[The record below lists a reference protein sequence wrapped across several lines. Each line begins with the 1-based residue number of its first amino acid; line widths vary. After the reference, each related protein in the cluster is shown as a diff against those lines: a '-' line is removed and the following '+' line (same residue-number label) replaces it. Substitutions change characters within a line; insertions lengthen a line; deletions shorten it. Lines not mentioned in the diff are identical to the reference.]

1 MHATLNRVYKVIWCK
16 VRLAWV
22 AVSEV
27 ASGCGKVQSS
37 TRRSNRE
44 VADADPAQATGLQAL
59 LQAGSTQLVPL
70 RQWVQ
75 HALAHTPS
83 TQHCWG
89 MAFSAMALAT
99 GAAMAAPPAPTQLPT
114 GGQVAAGLANIVQSA
129 NTLTVN
135 QASPRA
141 VINWNTFNV
150 GSQATVN
157 FVQPSQSSVALNR
170 VLQADPSQIYGQINA
185 NGQVYLVNPAGVY
198 FAPGASVNVGG
209 IVATT
214 HQMADADFMA
224 GKTSFERNGA
234 TGSVV
239 NEGSI
244 QASLGGY
251 IAMLAPE
258 VRNSGVLVAQSGTVA
273 LAAGERITLN
283 FAAANGGQSKLDSLT
298 VTAAQLDTLVENR
311 QAVRAP
317 NGLIILSAQ
326 SAQLL
331 AASVVNSGSL
341 EAQGVSQVGGRIV
354 LDAGTATGAGASVI
368 HSGRINASSDS
379 AQGGQITVTGD
390 TIRLGAG
397 SSISASGPT
406 GGGTVLVGGDWQG
419 SGNLHQATTV
429 GMEAGASV
437 DASATAE
444 GDGGKVVLWSNVSL
458 PGSLTQVDGSIR
470 AVGAGTGASAGV
482 GGQIETSG
490 HLLGIGP
497 NASVV
502 AGVQGQWLIDPA
514 DVTISNGANSNWS
527 ARGANYEPNV
537 SASTVVINVSSL
549 TSALNTGTSVTVTT
563 WNGTTAGGTGNGD
576 ITVANAINWSGLGT
590 LSLFASRNIA
600 LNASVVAS
608 GQGAGF
614 KAMATGSISAGAAN
628 LLFQTNNGTLLFW
641 SNFNAAS
648 GGGIAM
654 NQNGLTFNTANGST
668 TQTTGGGHIV
678 FAGGSMSQ
686 LDADGNPTGAALS
699 SGYGISFNPAVAGNN
714 LTRIY
719 SGGGNITMN
728 ASSTGSVGL
737 YFWQATDINAG
748 NGAVNI
754 SARSASS
761 MGMEFNAGGGA
772 TSGTS
777 ITGRGITLTG
787 TSDTGD
793 YTGLLIQ
800 NNFANIVSTGSGDVR
815 LTGTSNGSTAGSA
828 AVGLNLRG
836 TVSITSADG
845 QIVLTGTSRTS
856 TGVNHYGGSVQST
869 GAGSISVTG
878 TSTSW
883 AGIYRPNAMNY
894 TTTSGNI
901 TFNATG
907 SSGMDIAGG
916 NITTTTG
923 HVLFNGVST
932 DSGAAVAWSSAA
944 NVTTAGGSIAV
955 NGSASSGRGISSSSN
970 LTLTVSQGAGGI
982 SINGTS
988 NGSSKQGIFLNGTA
1002 VNLSTASGDITITG
1016 TSGTAAIEY
1025 FAGLIQSTAGGSILI
1040 NANSTG
1046 WAGFYQP
1053 NRLNFSTTSGD
1064 ISILANGGGAYH
1076 ALHMGGGNIT
1086 TTSGNVLLKG
1096 ATAGTQKAV
1105 YFTGVTNVTTVGG
1118 NISVNGTGATQA
1130 GIQLDA
1136 GLNLDTSQ
1144 GSGSITV
1151 CGTSANYIGVY
1162 VSDVNAVTL
1171 TTKSASGAI
1180 NITGTAGDDNQG
1192 VFIYKGNISSTTGAI
1207 NLSGTSSTGTGL
1219 EVNQTA
1225 TNITSTSGNMSFTG
1239 RTTSGSWGIHY
1250 TGTEISSAGNISFV
1264 SDAGMRVNA
1273 NVYSKGAGNPL
1284 VFKSNGG
1291 IWNTQTQTIQTNNG
1305 SLVFWANGST
1315 AAGVHFDNEVVT
1327 LNTANGSTT
1336 QTSGG
1341 GQLIIGSG
1349 ATTDTN
1355 GYPTGAVQRG
1365 GDWAI
1370 SFGGGSSGYGVIHTG
1385 GGDISMRGNASGGS
1399 GILITRTTSINAG
1412 NGNITLVGGGSSTGA
1427 AIYLNAYNGAYNIT
1441 AGGDITLQGTGG
1453 AYGIRSYYDSLT
1465 AGGTIRS
1472 TGGKV
1477 TLTGTGNTQGVYLY
1491 SNISVVADV
1500 GDISITGNGSTQGI
1514 VANGQILAGAGNITL
1529 SSPLTKIWMTAT
1541 VGQLAGSVVTSS
1553 STNISVS
1560 ATSLFDGQGPTF
1572 NTAGNV
1578 TLTTTEWNLGSAKIG
1593 TTGHV
1598 GILPL
1603 TSAGFSNALNLSK
1616 LVVNPTINGVS
1627 YTPAS
1632 LTIGNA
1638 SSASTSLVYL
1648 DSAAAVAGNISVI
1661 GGGVQVSQN
1670 LTSNTGNIWLQG
1682 TSASADVTTS
1692 FTSSQKI
1699 FASANGSIATLRS
1712 ARSVLLSSGEI
1723 SAGTTV
1729 LWSGYNNTST
1739 YGVDMGSTDLS
1750 SGNVWIGGTS
1760 SSNGSLRWHGAMVG
1774 DGPVSGATPVQLT
1787 SIDAGVSS
1795 RVNGDVLIWASN
1807 GSTRNGIYLPSPLS
1821 ILASGEVTLLT
1832 PTVTGALAGTNL
1844 TVLASAFN
1852 WSPASGTFG
1861 DVVWSGSGTTRWGAA
1876 AFRTAGVFA
1885 NVDLLL
1891 SDPFAGGRALLSTT
1905 IGRYAG
1911 MSYANGTAFVLGNT
1925 GNLSYTSM
1933 DAGAYLYTG
1942 NLSLHGKNLTINA
1955 PISLDANS
1963 TVVLGGNTT
1972 LSAHSVAVGSL
1983 LLQDGSF
1990 NLSNVSNS
1998 VGTLAAT
2005 NVTSLSYVNNGTL
2018 TLGSAG
2024 GVDGITATGAVAI
2037 GTQTGNLAITQT
2049 VNSSSTGTSAI
2060 VLTAGATDAVNV
2072 TSGGNITV
2080 SGSGALDTP
2089 GRAVLYTG
2097 GVTGSTG
2104 LTDLIGSGSG
2114 NFRYNSTAAATGYSL
2129 VLGSTGDYAIY
2140 RERPLLTVRADNQ
2153 TRVYGQFTGVTIST
2167 TGVNGDTLSQIFATV
2182 PAGTLVGGTY
2192 STSGHLK
2199 YRATPYSVTVSGLST
2214 NQLGYA
2220 NATYSNGTVTI
2231 TRAALTI
2238 SGAVVADKVYNGN
2251 TIATVTTTGN
2261 LAGLVSGDAVS
2272 RSLVSA
2278 LFSSKNVGSNMTV
2291 AATYSIASTNG
2302 NADASNYVLT
2312 QPALTANITPATVS
2326 LSAAQLYSG
2335 STALS
2340 NVTIGNLVGSET
2352 LTYSAATA
2360 NSSHVGAGNFIS
2372 AITLGNQSGANA
2384 TAGGLASNYKL
2395 PTLNAA
2401 NAPVTLT
2408 AVNLTLTAT
2417 GNLSRAYDGTTNMT
2431 IAAGN
2436 YTVSGL
2442 LAGDSLTLGNASAA
2456 QYNNAH
2462 VASAANVTASN
2473 LTISAITSTTLG
2485 SLPGDYSLQTSSLKW
2500 GTGGQ
2505 SGTYANITPA
2515 LVTLTATG
2523 NFSRVYD
2530 GTTTATVDAGK
2541 YSIGGLV
2548 SGDSL
2553 TLTNLS
2559 TAIYNS
2565 AHVVGASNVTASG
2578 ITLTGVSGNRSSAL
2592 SDYALQTSSLVWGSG
2607 GQSGTNANITA
2618 APLTVTGT
2626 LVASKAYD
2634 GTNTATLSNGTLVGV
2649 LAGDVLTLT
2658 QSGNFSGVNVGTNL
2672 GVTASDSIAVSS
2684 SNRSSVASD
2693 YSLTQPTGLTGN
2705 ITKRVVT
2712 LSASKTYSGSSNI
2725 SLNGN
2730 VTIGNLVGTQTLNYS
2745 GAVASSGQVASNGAN
2760 YITGITLANGLNGGL
2775 ASNYQLPTLNVANA
2789 PVTINKAPLGFAAS
2803 ATYQGSTAFSGLTT
2817 GISVYGLVAGES
2829 FTSATLTVANA
2840 SVSANGANY
2849 INSLFLIGG
2858 TANMNNYVLGSSYNA
2873 VPGTSLN
2880 TFTINKAPLGIS
2892 ASGVYSGSTVV
2903 APTSFTLTGLVGGE
2917 TVGNITSLTV
2927 SNANVATAS
2936 KRVTAIVVGNGTANM
2951 GNYVLGGSYNATANT
2966 TTTNAFTMTKAPLT
2980 VTADNTAMF
2989 VSQAVPGSY
2998 NVSYSGLVGGQT
3010 AGTAG
3015 LTVGSVSNSASTG
3028 SPAGSY
3034 VLTPSGWSAS
3044 NYNISYANGSFTV
3057 VPANQLMVQVGSTST
3072 SYGSTISYASPT
3084 VQYMAG
3090 NATLVTLT
3098 QTQQAGNTFT
3108 FADGSSGTVT
3118 FTLGAANASLSTG
3131 NQLVVGSYQVTGSNF
3146 SKTSNNF
3153 NGNIT
3158 YTGSSTVS
3166 ALGLTVNTG
3175 NVSKVYDGSDAMTG
3189 LTIGLSTVV
3198 AGDVV
3203 NVSGSGSF
3211 SQAGAGSNLSYN
3223 VSGLALGGKDAGN
3236 YFLSGGD
3243 SFSGSNGVISKAP
3256 LTVTANSTSTQY
3268 GLGTTL
3274 GSTAFT
3280 SSGLVNSE
3288 TIDTVTLASAG
3299 AAVTA
3304 NAGSYNITASSATGG
3319 TFDINNYNV
3328 SYVNGTLSVTAA
3340 PLTVTTNNQS
3350 RTYGAANPASGGVT
3364 LTSGQLYNSD
3374 TLSTASLSST
3384 ATSTSAVGNY
3394 TLTASS
3400 QGFSVGSASNY
3411 NITYVDGT
3419 LGVTPAS
3426 LTVTANTTSTQYG
3439 LGTMLGTAAFSSSG
3453 LQNGETIGAVTLVST
3468 GSAATSNV
3476 GSYNITASSATGG
3489 TFDINN
3495 YNVSYVNGTLSV
3507 TAAPLTVTANNQS
3520 RTYGAA
3526 NPASGAVTV
3535 TGGQLYNSD
3544 TLSTASLSSAAN
3556 ATSAVGNY
3564 TLTAS
3569 AQTFSAGSASNYNI
3583 TYVDGTLGVNP
3594 ANLTVTAN
3602 STSTQYGLGTTL
3614 GTAAFSSSG
3623 LQNGE
3628 TIGAVTLASTGVAAT
3643 SNAGSYNITAASATG
3658 GTFDI
3663 NNYNV
3668 SYANGTLTV
3677 TQAPLTLTANN
3688 QSRSYGAAN
3697 PTAGAVTVTGG
3708 QLYNSDTLSTA
3719 SLSSAA
3725 TSTSAVGNYTLTAS
3739 NQGFSV
3745 GSASNYNIT
3754 YVDGT
3759 LGVNPASLTVTAN
3772 STSTQYGLG
3781 TTLGSSAFSSTGLV
3795 NGETIGAVTLA
3806 STGSAATSNVGG
3818 YNITAT
3824 SATGGSFT
3832 ASNYNISYA
3841 NGTLSVTTA
3850 PLTVTAN
3857 NQSRSY
3863 GATNPTA
3870 GAVTVTGGQ
3879 LYNSDTLGNA
3889 SLSST
3894 ANATSAVGNY
3904 TLTASS
3910 QGFSAGSASNYN
3922 ITYVDGTLGVTPASL
3937 TVTANNASKTYGQTL
3952 TFAGTEFTSNGLVNG
3967 ETLSAVALASSG
3979 AAASAQVNGGVAYAI
3994 GVANASGANGFVASN
4009 YNISYANGSFTVNP
4023 APLGVSASGVYS
4035 GSTVVVPTAFT
4046 LTGLV
4051 NGETVQDVASVTLN
4065 NANVVSA
4072 NRVTAISVGNGT
4084 ANMANYVLNAS
4095 PNANANTS
4103 TTNTFSMSKAPLT
4116 VQADNAA
4123 MFIGETLPGSHS
4135 VSYRGFVNGES
4146 AGTASG
4152 LSAGAVVNTANANSG
4167 AGSYTLTP
4175 SGWSADNYS
4184 LSYTAGT
4191 FSVVGANQLL
4201 IQAGSNTGTYGSA
4214 ATLAPVSVQYKSTGG
4229 PVVNLTLASSLG
4241 NNSYL
4246 YNDPYGGS
4254 VTFSLNAANASFS
4267 GSGKLKAD
4275 SYQLAG
4281 TVSNVTGGNFNGTAV
4296 YTGSLTLAPL
4306 AVLAST
4312 SQVSK
4317 VYDGSTAMNG
4327 LVLDITPTAVNG
4339 DSVMATGSG
4348 MYATRNAGSNL
4359 SYSVTGLVLA
4369 GSDAGNYVLSGG
4381 ATSFSG
4387 NNGQIVAK
4395 TVTLTPQAVSKV
4407 YDGSVVAAANL
4418 SQFSSQLGVAGDTVS
4433 ALTLVYDDKNVGTV
4447 KTLTASNAV
4456 ISDGNGGNN
4465 YNIVYANASV
4475 GTVTRLNSVSW
4486 VGGATGNWFDPANWA
4501 GGAVP
4506 DLSNVANVLIPSGVT
4521 VSFGSTVVAP
4531 AQSGVVNIDSL
4542 GGASGNL
4549 SQSAGTL
4556 NVGTG
4561 GITLAALTQTGGSTT
4576 VAGNATVDNLSQ
4588 GNGTLS
4594 VSGDLT
4600 VNTNLSQT
4608 AGNTTVGGN
4617 TTVAG
4622 DAALAGDLS
4631 TGNLSANT
4639 TTISGGNTNVTGNSV
4654 TTGNLTI
4661 TGGNT
4666 TIGGNSSADN
4676 LTMTGGNTT
4685 VAGNATVGN
4694 LSQGNG
4700 TLSVGGTL
4708 AVSNNLT
4715 QTAGNTSVSGNA
4727 TVGSNATVAGNI
4739 TTGNL
4744 SSSNTTVSGGNTNVT
4759 GNSTT
4764 TGNLTIT
4771 GGNTSVGGSS
4781 TAGNLSISG
4790 GSTTVAGNTTVGGNT
4805 TVSGNLTT
4813 GNLSSINT
4821 TLSGGNT
4828 NVTGNSTTTGNLT
4841 ITGGNAIVGG
4851 NSTAGNL
4858 LISGGTTTM
4867 GSSRTGNLTVTGGNT
4882 TVTGNNSIT
4891 GNLTLTGGNTTVRGN
4906 TSVRGSTTVGG
4917 TATVTGNISAD
4928 TGGATKPPEHH
4939 SVKVQ
4944 GGTNL
4949 FPILPTPLQERDQGV
4964 EMPEL
4969 SVEEQAERTLIV
4981 DRRGRAKK

>member
-1 MHATLNRVYKVIWCK
+1 MHATLNRVFKVIWCK

-22 AVSEV
+22 AVSEA

-37 TRRSNRE
+37 TRQASRE
-44 VADADPAQATGLQAL
+44 AATGSGAGHGASMAL
-59 LQAGSTQLVPL
+59 NALK
-70 RQWVQ
+70 
-75 HALAHTPS
+75 ALAL
-83 TQHCWG
+83 
-89 MAFSAMALAT
+89 AMVT
-99 GAAMAAPPAPTQLPT
+99 GCVMAAPPAPTQLPT
-114 GGQVAAGLANIVQSA
+114 GGQVAAGQASIVQNA

-135 QASPRA
+135 QASNRA
-141 VINWNTFNV
+141 IVNWSSFNV

-157 FVQPSQSSVALNR
+157 FVQPSQSSVSLNR

-234 TGSVV
+234 RGSVI
-239 NEGSI
+239 NEGSV
-244 QASLGGY
+244 QAALGGY

-298 VTAAQLDTLVENR
+298 VTAAQMDTLVENR

-317 NGLIILSAQ
+317 GGLIILSAQ

-331 AASVVNSGSL
+331 AASVVNSGTL
-341 EAQGVSQVGGRIV
+341 EAQGVSQVGGRIL

-429 GMEAGASV
+429 GMEAGASI

-470 AVGAGTGASAGV
+470 AVGAGSGASAGV

-719 SGGGNITMN
+719 SGGGNISMN

-737 YFWQATDINAG
+737 YFWQATEINAG

-754 SARSASS
+754 RARSATS

-787 TSDTGD
+787 TSDTSDSSGI
-793 YTGLLIQ
+793 LIQ
-800 NNFANIVSTGSGDVR
+800 NNFANIVSTGAGDVR

-845 QIVLTGTSRTS
+845 HIVLAGTSRTS

-883 AGIYRPNAMNY
+883 AGIYQPNAMNY

-932 DSGAAVAWSSAA
+932 SSGAAVAWSSAA

-1053 NRLNFSTTSGD
+1053 NKLNFSTTSGN
-1064 ISILANGGGAYH
+1064 ISILANGGGGYH

-1105 YFTGVTNVTTVGG
+1105 YFTGVTNVSTVGG
-1118 NISVNGTGATQA
+1118 NITVNGTGATQA

-1151 CGTSANYIGVY
+1151 CGTSVNYIGVY

-1207 NLSGTSSTGTGL
+1207 SLSGTSGTGTGL
-1219 EVNQTA
+1219 EVNQA
-1225 TNITSTSGNMSFTG
+1225 ASNITSTSGNMSLTG

-1264 SDAGMRVNA
+1264 SDGGMRVNA

-1284 VFKSNGG
+1284 VFKSSGA

-1315 AAGVHFDNEVVT
+1315 AGGVHFENEVVT

-1336 QTSGG
+1336 QTNGG
-1341 GQLIIGSG
+1341 GQLIIGGGSATDASG
-1349 ATTDTN
+1349 F
-1355 GYPTGAVQRG
+1355 PTGAVQRG

-1370 SFGGGSSGYGVIHTG
+1370 SFGGGTSGYGVIHTG
-1385 GGDISMRGNASGGS
+1385 GGDISMRGNASGGT
-1399 GILITRTTSINAG
+1399 GILIARTTSINAG
-1412 NGNITLVGGGSSTGA
+1412 NGNISIVGGGSSTGS

-1477 TLTGTGNTQGVYLY
+1477 TLTGTGSTQGVYLY

-1541 VGQLAGSVVTSS
+1541 VGQLGSSVVTSS

-1598 GILPL
+1598 SILPL

-1627 YTPAS
+1627 YTPQS

-1638 SSASTSLVYL
+1638 STTSTSLVYL
-1648 DSAAAVAGNISVI
+1648 DSASTVAGNISVY
-1661 GGGVQVSQN
+1661 GGGVQVTQN

-1682 TSASADVTTS
+1682 TSSSADVTTS
-1692 FTSSQKI
+1692 FTSHKI
-1699 FASANGSIATLRS
+1699 WAKANGSSATLRS
-1712 ARSVLLSSGEI
+1712 ARSVLLSGGEI

-1739 YGVDMGSTDLS
+1739 YGVDMGGTILQ
-1750 SGNVWIGGTS
+1750 SGNTWIGGSS
-1760 SSNGSLRWHGAMVG
+1760 SSNGSLRWHGVMVG
-1774 DGPVSGATPVQLT
+1774 DAPVSGATPVRVT
-1787 SIDAGVSS
+1787 GIAAGLSS
-1795 RVNGDVLIWASN
+1795 VNGDLLIWAGN
-1807 GSTRNGIYLPSPLS
+1807 GSTRNGMYLDGSTGLYLTGAITFLMPAVTTATNAFLRVN
-1821 ILASGEVTLLT
+1821 ASG
-1832 PTVTGALAGTNL
+1832 
-1844 TVLASAFN
+1844 FN
-1852 WSPASGTFG
+1852 WAPSSGTFG
-1861 DVVWSGSGTTRWGAA
+1861 NVVWTGSGTGDAYASFAPTGA
-1876 AFRTAGVFA
+1876 
-1885 NVDLLL
+1885 
-1891 SDPFAGGRALLSTT
+1891 FAGIKIHLYEYNSSTPLLTDLT
-1905 IGRYAG
+1905 LGRYAG
-1911 MSYANGTAFVLGNT
+1911 MSHANGTAYVLGNSGDLT
-1925 GNLSYTSM
+1925 FSTSVPS
-1933 DAGAYLYTG
+1933 YTG
-1942 NLSLHGKNLTINA
+1942 NLSLYAGNMTMQTSIA
-1955 PISLDANS
+1955 QGASS
-1963 TVVLGGNTT
+1963 TVVLSGNQT
-1972 LSAHSVAVGSL
+1972 LSGWTVTAGKL
-1983 LLQDGSF
+1983 LLQDG
-1990 NLSNVSNS
+1990 NYALDNANN
-1998 VGTLAAT
+1998 VGTLAAS
-2005 NVTSLSYVNNGTL
+2005 NVTSLSFANNGTL
-2018 TLGSAG
+2018 TLGSVG
-2024 GVDGITATGAVAI
+2024 GVNGITATGAVALTTLS
-2037 GTQTGNLAITQT
+2037 GDLAITQT
-2049 VNSSSTGTSAI
+2049 VNTSNSGTNAI
-2060 VLTAGATDAVNV
+2060 VLRAGASAVAG
-2072 TSGGNITV
+2072 TAAGGNITI

-2089 GRAVLYTG
+2089 GQAVLYTG
-2097 GVTGSTG
+2097 GVSGSTG
-2104 LTDLIGSGSG
+2104 VTDLIGSGSG
-2114 NFRYNSTAAATGYSL
+2114 NFRYNSTRWTTGYTL
-2129 VLGSTGDYAIY
+2129 ALGSTGDYAIY
-2140 RERPLLTVRADNQ
+2140 REKPVLTITADTQNK
-2153 TRVYGQFTGVTIST
+2153 VYGQFTGATTST
-2167 TGVNGDTLSQIFATV
+2167 TGVNGDTLSQIFGSTLPTTV
-2182 PAGTLVGGTY
+2182 ISGASY
-2192 STSGHLK
+2192 STSGNLK
-2199 YRATPYSVTVSGLST
+2199 YKATAYAVTVSGIST

-2220 NATYSNGTVTI
+2220 NASYSNGTITI
-2231 TRAALTI
+2231 TKAPLTVMGAL
-2238 SGAVVADKVYNGN
+2238 VADKVYDGN
-2251 TIATVTTTGN
+2251 TNALSSISGSTLTGILANGSSNVSDVVTMALPSATF
-2261 LAGLVSGDAVS
+2261 SG
-2272 RSLVSA
+2272 
-2278 LFSSKNVGSNMTV
+2278 KNVGSNLTV
-2291 AATYSIASTNG
+2291 TTGYTIAGTDSG
-2302 NADASNYVLT
+2302 NYQLSQPTLT
-2312 QPALTANITPATVS
+2312 GNITQATVS
-2326 LSAAQLYSG
+2326 LSATQIYSG

-2384 TAGGLASNYKL
+2384 TSGGLASNYKL

-2408 AVNLTLTAT
+2408 ALNLTLTAT

-2431 IAAGN
+2431 IAASDFS
-2436 YTVSGL
+2436 VSGL
-2442 LAGDSLTLGNASAA
+2442 LAGDSLSVANLSAA

-2473 LTISAITSTTLG
+2473 LTMAGITSASLG
-2485 SLPGDYSLQTSSLKW
+2485 SLSSDYNLQTNSLKWGTGGQSGTFANITPALVTLTATGNLTKVYNGLTSVTLSASNYTVAGGVSGDSLTLANLSTATYNNAHVVGANKVTASSITLTAVSGNRSSVLGDYSLQTSSLVW

-2505 SGTYANITPA
+2505 SGTYANITPVA
-2515 LVTLTATG
+2515 
-2523 NFSRVYD
+2523 
-2530 GTTTATVDAGK
+2530 
-2541 YSIGGLV
+2541 
-2548 SGDSL
+2548 
-2553 TLTNLS
+2553 
-2559 TAIYNS
+2559 
-2565 AHVVGASNVTASG
+2565 
-2578 ITLTGVSGNRSSAL
+2578 
-2592 SDYALQTSSLVWGSG
+2592 
-2607 GQSGTNANITA
+2607 
-2618 APLTVTGT
+2618 LTVTGT
-2626 LVASKAYD
+2626 LVAGKTYD
-2634 GTNTATLSNGTLVGV
+2634 GTSTAALSNGTLVGV
-2649 LAGDVLTLT
+2649 LAGDVLALT
-2658 QSGNFSGVNVGTNL
+2658 QAGNFSTANAGNGL
-2672 GVTASDSIAVSS
+2672 AVTVSDSVAVSS
-2684 SNRSSVASD
+2684 SNRSSVVSD
-2693 YSLTQPTGLTGN
+2693 YSLAQPTGLTGN

-2712 LSASKTYSGSSNI
+2712 LSATKTYSGNV

-2730 VTIGNLVGTQTLNYS
+2730 VTIGNLVGTQTLNY
-2745 GAVASSGQVASNGAN
+2745 GAATANSSQVASNGSN
-2760 YITGITLANGLNGGL
+2760 YITAITLANGANGGL

-2789 PVTINKAPLGFAAS
+2789 PVTINKAPLGFSAS
-2803 ATYQGSTAFSGLTT
+2803 ATYKGSTAFSGLTT

-2840 SVSANGANY
+2840 SVSSNGANY

-2858 TANMNNYVLGSSYNA
+2858 TASMNNYVLNSSYNA
-2873 VPGTSLN
+2873 VMGSTSLN
-2880 TFTINKAPLGIS
+2880 TFTVNKALLGIS

-2917 TVGNITSLTV
+2917 TVSNITSLTV

-2936 KRVTAIVVGNGTANM
+2936 KRVTAIVVGNGTASM

-2966 TTTNAFTMTKAPLT
+2966 TTTNAFTMSKAPLS
-2980 VTADNTAMF
+2980 VTADNAAVF
-2989 VSQAVPGSY
+2989 VTQSVPGSY
-2998 NVSYSGLVGGQT
+2998 NVSYSGFVGGQT
-3010 AGTAG
+3010 ANTAG
-3015 LTVGSVSNSASTG
+3015 LTVGTVSNTASTG

-3034 VLTPSGWSAS
+3034 VLTPSGWSSA
-3044 NYNISYANGSFTV
+3044 NYNISYVNGSFTI
-3057 VPANQLMVQVGSTST
+3057 VPANQLLVQVGSTST
-3072 SYGSTISYASPT
+3072 AYGADISYASPT

-3098 QTQQAGNTFT
+3098 QTQQSGNTFT

-3118 FTLGAANASLSTG
+3118 FTLGPANASLSTA
-3131 NQLVVGSYQVTGSNF
+3131 NKLVAGSYQVAGSNF
-3146 SKTSNNF
+3146 SKTSTNF

-3158 YTGSSTVS
+3158 YSGSSTVS

-3203 NVSGSGSF
+3203 TVSGSGSF
-3211 SQAGAGSNLSYN
+3211 SQSAAGSNLSYN
-3223 VSGLALGGKDAGN
+3223 VSGLALGGNDAGN

-3256 LTVTANSTSTQY
+3256 LTVTANNTSTQY

-3304 NAGSYNITASSATGG
+3304 NAGSYNITA
-3319 TFDINNYNV
+3319 
-3328 SYVNGTLSVTAA
+3328 
-3340 PLTVTTNNQS
+3340 
-3350 RTYGAANPASGGVT
+3350 
-3364 LTSGQLYNSD
+3364 
-3374 TLSTASLSST
+3374 
-3384 ATSTSAVGNY
+3384 
-3394 TLTASS
+3394 
-3400 QGFSVGSASNY
+3400 
-3411 NITYVDGT
+3411 
-3419 LGVTPAS
+3419 
-3426 LTVTANTTSTQYG
+3426 
-3439 LGTMLGTAAFSSSG
+3439 
-3453 LQNGETIGAVTLVST
+3453 
-3468 GSAATSNV
+3468 
-3476 GSYNITASSATGG
+3476 
-3489 TFDINN
+3489 
-3495 YNVSYVNGTLSV
+3495 
-3507 TAAPLTVTANNQS
+3507 
-3520 RTYGAA
+3520 
-3526 NPASGAVTV
+3526 
-3535 TGGQLYNSD
+3535 
-3544 TLSTASLSSAAN
+3544 
-3556 ATSAVGNY
+3556 
-3564 TLTAS
+3564 
-3569 AQTFSAGSASNYNI
+3569 
-3583 TYVDGTLGVNP
+3583 
-3594 ANLTVTAN
+3594 
-3602 STSTQYGLGTTL
+3602 
-3614 GTAAFSSSG
+3614 
-3623 LQNGE
+3623 
-3628 TIGAVTLASTGVAAT
+3628 
-3643 SNAGSYNITAASATG
+3643 ASATG

-3677 TQAPLTLTANN
+3677 TQAPLTLSTDN
-3688 QSRSYGAAN
+3688 QSRTYGAAN
-3697 PTAGAVTVTGG
+3697 PTSGTTTQTSGS
-3708 QLYNSDTLSTA
+3708 LYNGDTLGTA
-3719 SLSSAA
+3719 SLSSTA

-3739 NQGFSV
+3739 GQTFSA
-3745 GSASNYNIT
+3745 GSAGNYNIT
-3754 YVDGT
+3754 YVDGSLSVTQANLTITANNISTQYGLGTT
-3759 LGVNPASLTVTAN
+3759 LGSTAFSSSGLQNGESIGGVTLASTGSAATSNVGSYNITAASATGGTFDINNYNVSYANGSLSVTAAPLTVTADNQSRTYGAANPTLGTTTQTSGTLYNGDTLGTANLSSTATANSAVGNYSLTASNQSFSTGSAGNYNITYVDGGLSVTQANLTITAN

-3781 TTLGSSAFSSTGLV
+3781 TTLGSTAFSSSGLV
-3795 NGETIGAVTLA
+3795 NNETIGGATLA
-3806 STGSAATSNVGG
+3806 STGSAATANVGA
-3818 YNITAT
+3818 YNITAA
-3824 SATGGSFT
+3824 SATGGTFS

-3841 NGTLSVTTA
+3841 NGSLSVTAAPLTVTADNQSRTYGAANPTLGTTTQTSGTLYNGDTLATANLSSTATASSAVGNYSLTASNQSFSAGSAGNYNITYVDGGLSVTQANLTITANSTSTQYGLGTTLGSTAFSSSGLVNSETIGGVTLTSTGSAAISNVGSYNITAASATGGTFSASNYNISYANGSLSVTAA

-3863 GATNPTA
+3863 GAANPTL
-3870 GAVTVTGGQ
+3870 GTTTRTSGS
-3879 LYNSDTLGNA
+3879 LYNGDTLGTAN
-3889 SLSST
+3889 LSS
-3894 ANATSAVGNY
+3894 AAAASSAVGNY
-3904 TLTASS
+3904 SLTASNQS
-3910 QGFSAGSASNYN
+3910 FSSGSAGNYN
-3922 ITYVDGTLGVTPASL
+3922 ITYMDGGLSVTQANL
-3937 TVTANNASKTYGQTL
+3937 TITANNASKTYGQALAL
-3952 TFAGTEFTSNGLVNG
+3952 TGTEFTASALANG
-3967 ETLSAVALASSG
+3967 ETLSTVVLSSTG
-3979 AAASAQVNGGVAYAI
+3979 TAANAAVNGGVAYVISA
-3994 GVANASGANGFVASN
+3994 ANATGAAGFAASN
-4009 YNISYANGSFTVNP
+4009 YNISYVSGSLTVNP
-4023 APLGVSASGVYS
+4023 AQLGISASGVYS
-4035 GSTVVVPTAFT
+4035 GATVVTPTAFNV
-4046 LTGLV
+4046 TGLV
-4051 NGETVQDVASVTLN
+4051 NGETVNSIGSVVVN
-4065 NANVVSA
+4065 NANVANAQRVSA
-4072 NRVTAISVGNGT
+4072 INVSNGT
-4084 ANMANYVLNAS
+4084 ADMANYVLNTS
-4095 PNANANTS
+4095 PNSTLGTA
-4103 TTNTFSMSKAPLT
+4103 TTNIFSMSRAALT
-4116 VQADNAA
+4116 VQADNTA
-4123 MFIGETLPGSHS
+4123 MFIGDTLPSS
-4135 VSYRGFVNGES
+4135 YNVSYRGFVNGETASSAAGLGVGTVSNS
-4146 AGTASG
+4146 AGSN
-4152 LSAGAVVNTANANSG
+4152 AGT
-4167 AGSYTLTP
+4167 GSYTLTP

-4184 LSYTAGT
+4184 LSYANGG
-4191 FSVVGANQLL
+4191 FSIVPANQLL
-4201 IQAGSNTGTYGSA
+4201 IQAGANTGTYGTT
-4214 ATLAPVSVQYKSTGG
+4214 ATLAPTAVQYKSTGG

-4246 YNDPYGGS
+4246 YNDAYGGS
-4254 VTFSLNAANASFS
+4254 VTFSLNAANATYS
-4267 GSGKLKAD
+4267 GSGSLKAD

-4281 TVSNVTGGNFNGTAV
+4281 TVSNVTGGNFNGSAV
-4296 YTGSLTLAPL
+4296 YTGSLAVAPL
-4306 AVLAST
+4306 TVQAST
-4312 SQVSK
+4312 SRVSK
-4317 VYDGSTAMNG
+4317 VYDGSVAMSG
-4327 LVLDITPTAVNG
+4327 LALDLNPVALAGDAV
-4339 DSVMATGSG
+4339 AITGSG
-4348 MYATRNAGSNL
+4348 AFASRNVGSNL
-4359 SYSVTGLVLA
+4359 NYTVTGLTLT
-4369 GSDAGNYVLSGG
+4369 GTDASNYVLLGG
-4381 ATSFSG
+4381 STSLSG

-4395 TVTLTPQAVSKV
+4395 TVTITPQSATKT
-4407 YDGSVVAAANL
+4407 YDGNTVASANL
-4418 SQFSSQLGVAGDTVS
+4418 SYFSNQLGVAGDSVT
-4433 ALTLVYDDKNVGTV
+4433 ALSVNFDDKNVGTV
-4447 KTLTASNAV
+4447 KTLTPSAIT
-4456 ISDGNGGNN
+4456 ISDGNGGSN

-4475 GTVTRLNSVSW
+4475 GTVTRLSSVSW
-4486 VGGATGNWFDPANWA
+4486 VGGTTGNWFDPANWA

-4521 VSFGSTVVAP
+4521 VSFNNTLVPP
-4531 AQSGVVNIDSL
+4531 AQSGAVNIDSL
-4542 GGASGNL
+4542 GSASGNL

-4561 GITLAALTQTGGSTT
+4561 GITLNALSQTGGNLSSQSAVTLTDFTQSGGSTVFAANLTMANYTQSGGTTSVNGTLTTTQYTQTDGATNLGNLSVANSMNVSGGSTNVSGTTTAGNLT
-4576 VAGNATVDNLSQ
+4576 VAGGNVTSQ
-4588 GNGTLS
+4588 GDVTTGNVTQSNGTLTTN
-4594 VSGDLT
+4594 GNLT
-4600 VNTNLSQT
+4600 VNGSLIQT
-4608 AGNTTVGGN
+4608 GGNTSVAGNTTVLGNTAVAGN
-4617 TTVAG
+4617 TT
-4622 DAALAGDLS
+4622 S
-4631 TGNLSANT
+4631 
-4639 TTISGGNTNVTGNSV
+4639 
-4654 TTGNLTI
+4654 GNLT
-4661 TGGNT
+4661 T
-4666 TIGGNSSADN
+4666 TNMNVS
-4676 LTMTGGNTT
+4676 GGNTT
-4685 VAGNATVGN
+4685 VAGNT
-4694 LSQGNG
+4694 
-4700 TLSVGGTL
+4700 
-4708 AVSNNLT
+4708 
-4715 QTAGNTSVSGNA
+4715 TA
-4727 TVGSNATVAGNI
+4727 
-4739 TTGNL
+4739 
-4744 SSSNTTVSGGNTNVT
+4744 
-4759 GNSTT
+4759 
-4764 TGNLTIT
+4764 GNLTIT
-4771 GGNTSVGGSS
+4771 GGNTSVSGN
-4781 TAGNLSISG
+4781 TTVGNLTQSNGTLITVNNMTVNGNLTQTG
-4790 GSTTVAGNTTVGGNT
+4790 GNTSVAGNTTVLGNTAVAGNTTLGNLSTTNMNVSGGNT
-4805 TVSGNLTT
+4805 T
-4813 GNLSSINT
+4813 
-4821 TLSGGNT
+4821 
-4828 NVTGNSTTTGNLT
+4828 VTGNSTTSGNLT
-4841 ITGGNAIVGG
+4841 ITGGNTTVAGNTTSGNLTIAGG
-4851 NSTAGNL
+4851 NTTMAGN
-4858 LISGGTTTM
+4858 TTV
-4867 GSSRTGNLTVTGGNT
+4867 GNLTVSGGNITAQGALSAGNVIQSNGTLTASSNLTVNGSLTRTGGI
-4882 TVTGNNSIT
+4882 S
-4891 GNLTLTGGNTTVRGN
+4891 
-4906 TSVRGSTTVGG
+4906 SVAGALAVASSNASTNDNDPDLKTHQS
-4917 TATVTGNISAD
+4917 T
-4928 TGGATKPPEHH
+4928 
-4939 SVKVQ
+4939 KVQ
-4944 GGTNL
+4944 GGTL
-4949 FPILPTPLQERDQGV
+4949 LSPPLPKLEEKGENPLPVLDATDVPGLLV
-4964 EMPEL
+4964 EKE
-4969 SVEEQAERTLIV
+4969 T
-4981 DRRGRAKK
+4981 GRLLLVNDPSLVSE